1 MLEETLFLQEL
12 PFMQLHM
19 VNELQKHE
27 DSGRIAVVFAE
38 VCSRLEEA
46 RAKHPR
52 FAEQVYH
59 ALSFLSEEHGEVVR
73 EITKGKDGWEDRM
86 DSELLDLIVVAV
98 RMLLREY
105 QHGEDA

>member
-1 MLEETLFLQEL
+1 MPRYTVNGRSEEEHALIRS
-12 PFMQLHM
+12 LHW
-19 VNELQKHE
+19 HR
-27 DSGRIAVVFAE
+27 DGDRIATVLAR
-38 VCSRLEEA
+38 VCDRVREA

-73 EITKGKDGWEDRM
+73 EVTKGKDGWESRM
-86 DSELLDLIVVAV
+86 DSELLDLIAVAM

-105 QHGEDA
+105 EHGGEEL